1 MSGVVKYASCTCV
14 AGSVGFCNHVLAV
27 IMKLCKFS
35 LYCCQDIKDLEN
47 ESDMTQAKACTSS
60 LQLWHRPVRGDKIKP
75 QPVMELEV
83 KKLNIDT
90 EYNPDSG
97 VRCLLYEARKNLG
110 TQASDE
116 VLLKKSFKRSTLSL
130 PCLKLCQLVVPTYR
144 KQNLE
149 NVQVAHMQ
157 VTSYSSQS
165 LIFKFSVILTQCLE
179 WTVMMNKMLFL
190 YILHSLCNNLRSMK
204 SQMI

>member
-1 MSGVVKYASCTCV
+1 M
-14 AGSVGFCNHVLAV
+14 
-27 IMKLCKFS
+27 MKLCKFS

-83 KKLNIDT
+83 KKSNIDT

-116 VLLKKSFKRSTLSL
+116 ALLKNKLQEINPKFALSQIMSTGGTNLQETKFGKCPSGSYASY
-130 PCLKLCQLVVPTYR
+130 QLQFTESNFQVFCNIDSVPR
-144 KQNLE
+144 VDCNDEQNAIS
-149 NVQVAHMQ
+149 VYPPFPFQ
-157 VTSYSSQS
+157 QS
-165 LIFKFSVILTQCLE
+165 
-179 WTVMMNKMLFL
+179 
-190 YILHSLCNNLRSMK
+190 
-204 SQMI
+204 